1 MVFDLESKV
10 LELKQGDIGRKL
22 ERFWLDVLD
31 ALDRADQYISSCSS
45 SEMSPYHGFKGDTN
59 THTYMLSS
67 QAEFIVD
74 PHHRTSSQHHT

>member
-1 MVFDLESKV
+1 MFDLKV
-10 LELKQGDIGRKL
+10 LELRLGDIGRKQ

-45 SEMSPYHGFKGDTN
+45 SEMSPYHEFKGDTN

-67 QAEFIVD
+67 RVEFIVD